1 LSPSRKQPA
10 AVPASFEAAFTELQQ
25 VVEQLED
32 GGIDL
37 ERALVL
43 FERGKQLA
51 EACERL
57 IAAAELRLTRLNPES
72 ADPAADT

>member
-10 AVPASFEAAFTELQQ
+10 SVPTSFEAAFAELQQ

-57 IAAAELRLTRLNPES
+57 IDTAELRVTRLSPES

>member
-10 AVPASFEAAFTELQQ
+10 SIPASFEAAFAELQQ

-51 EACERL
+51 QACERL
-57 IAAAELRLTRLNPES
+57 IDTAELRVTRLSPES
-72 ADPAADT
+72 ADSAADT